1 MKILK
6 KEILNLK
13 LVTVSEGYT
22 QNCSEEV
29 CIITKIK
36 NTVPWNYVISDLND
50 EVTAG
55 TFSEKNCKKQIKKN
69 S

>member
-1 MKILK
+1 M
-6 KEILNLK
+6 
-13 LVTVSEGYT
+13 SEGYT

-29 CIITKIK
+29 FIITKIK
-36 NTVPWNYVISDLND
+36 NTVPWTYVISDLND